1 MSANAEGAAVVD
13 DTAWREFLAE
23 WPLERLRTMTLPEY
37 TSAGDKSCFVYW
49 LEARLAHYGSIWG
62 GSAFK
67 FGIYSRSS
75 TAGESPDGSRAYDD
89 RYGWY
94 RKFGETAEAAFAA
107 IRKEIVHVAE
117 AARAGRLEDIDSSE
131 LGATYKWKIAFHYQP
146 IDAPLI
152 IGTFLRKPLLGFL
165 RRDLND
171 STTPQSALYREIAA
185 RRILGES
192 LFALGARVWRE
203 WVMSQPLEI
212 KLSAAAIRN
221 GYLNFNPQSA
231 PFPQTMYGG
240 LNDTALAETA
250 HFRTD
255 TGLQFDSDLR
265 IRGPESGRLRR
276 RLGAY
281 LAGIGA
287 KAGDR
292 IFISPAGDGSYL
304 IGTKPSTPQTGG
316 ASKPDAPTHD
326 ADEPMTTRP
335 LNQILF
341 GPPGT
346 GKTYA
351 VVEKA
356 LEILDPQWLS
366 AHRADRAALK
376 QRFDAL
382 SREQLIRFVTF
393 HQSFSYEDF
402 VEGLRADTD
411 EQGALRYEVQDGVFK
426 VLCTAARSGTRV
438 TTAAAPA
445 DFKGRRIWKM
455 SLGASTDEDYYI
467 FQESIENGLAMIGF
481 GAGADYSSCKTREDI
496 RARMKRAGED
506 VGIGDYSITAIHT
519 LMHQVR
525 QGDLLVVTEGNLR
538 FRAIGEVTGD
548 YRHIPRDGQDTYAQ
562 ARPVRWLR
570 RYEPALPYDQLMNKR
585 FMQKTIY
592 ELKDGSIDLD
602 KLKGLLRDG
611 GGTSQPAQAR
621 VLIIDEINRG
631 NVSRI
636 FGELITLIEPS
647 KREGA
652 AEGLEVTLPYSK
664 ARFGVPA
671 NVYLIGTM
679 NTADRSLAGLDI
691 ALRRRFEFV
700 TMPPK
705 PEMLRGTLVS
715 GVDVERMLLTMNRR
729 IEALLDRDHCLGHA
743 YFMPLRDDP
752 ALARLSAIFRNQIL
766 PLLQEYFFEDWERIS
781 WVLNDHNKPDRAD
794 RFVIEGGDNMAALF
808 GSSVDIPVESRMW
821 HLNADALD
829 RPQSYAGII
838 GI

>member
-1 MSANAEGAAVVD
+1 MSAKAEMAAVVD
-13 DTAWREFLAE
+13 DTVWREFLAE
-23 WPLERLRTMTLPEY
+23 WPIERLRTMTLQEY
-37 TSAGDKSCFVYW
+37 TSARDKSCFVYW
-49 LEARLAHYGSIWG
+49 IEARLSQYGSIWG

-75 TAGESPDGSRAYDD
+75 TAGENPDGSRAYDD

-107 IRKEIVHVAE
+107 IRQEIVHVAE
-117 AARAGRLEDIDSSE
+117 AARAGRLEDIDGSE
-131 LGATYKWKIAFHYQP
+131 LGTTYKWKIAFHYQP
-146 IDAPLI
+146 FDAPLI

-165 RRDLND
+165 QRDVND

-185 RRILGES
+185 RRGPGES
-192 LFALGARVWRE
+192 LFALGARVWHE

-212 KLSAAAIRN
+212 KLSAGAIKN
-221 GYLNFNPQSA
+221 GYLSFNPQSA
-231 PFPQTMYGG
+231 PFPESMHGG

-250 HFRTD
+250 RFRTD
-255 TGLQFDSDLR
+255 TGLEFDSDLR
-265 IRGPESGRLRR
+265 ISGPETGRLRR
-276 RLGAY
+276 RLGTY

-304 IGTKPSTPQTGG
+304 IGAKPSAPRTGG
-316 ASKPDAPTHD
+316 SVSTNVPKHD

-356 LEILDPQWLS
+356 LEILDPEWLS
-366 AHRADRAALK
+366 AHRADRVALK

-411 EQGALRYEVQDGVFK
+411 EKGALSYEVQDGVFK

-438 TTAAAPA
+438 ANTVAPV
-445 DFKGRRIWKM
+445 DLKGRRIWKM

-467 FQESIENGLAMIGF
+467 FQDCIENGLAMIGF

-496 RARMKRAGED
+496 QATMKRAGED
-506 VGIGDYSITAIHT
+506 VDIGDYSIAAIHI

-525 QGDLLVVTEGNLR
+525 KGDLLVVTEGNLR

-562 ARPVRWLR
+562 ARPVRWFR

-592 ELKDGSIDLD
+592 ELREGSIDLD

-611 GGTSQPAQAR
+611 GGTSQPAQPR

-652 AEGLEVTLPYSK
+652 TEGLEVTLPYSK
-664 ARFGVPA
+664 SRFGVPA
-671 NVYLIGTM
+671 NVHLIGTM

-700 TMPPK
+700 AMPPK
-705 PEMLRGTLVS
+705 PEMLRGTVVA
-715 GVDVERMLLTMNRR
+715 GVDIEKMLLTMNRR

-752 ALARLSAIFRNQIL
+752 TLTSLSSIFRNQIL

-781 WVLNDHNKPDRAD
+781 WVLNDHNKPDSAD
-794 RFVIEGGDNMAALF
+794 RFVIEARDSMASLF
-808 GSSVDIPVESRMW
+808 GSVDIPVESRMW
-821 HLNADALD
+821 RLNADALD
-829 RPQSYAGII
+829 RSQSYSGII
-838 GI
+838 S